1 MGGCKIFLLGGAPT
15 LRTVLPISV
24 ALLLWVG
31 AVLAQDPLPAS
42 TQARLATI
50 AYLESFASGD
60 LARVLSKAESGDRE
74 AQYLMALI
82 YLEGRLVPKDFATG
96 QSWMLKSAE
105 QGYVPAQAGMGELY
119 LNGIRHHGV
128 IPDHADAEKWL
139 RLAAMQ
145 GDADAQVC
153 LGEGYERDYFGTL
166 DYREALKWLRK
177 AAAQGLPSAQFT
189 LGQMYEVGEGVPES
203 AVMAARWFTKAAD
216 HFPDVSGVW
225 EAEGE
230 LADMYRAGRLPKD
243 YVEAYMWFAI
253 VGSAVVPPTDDG
265 MKWAARHMTKA
276 QIAKAQLMAEDWSRR
291 HRRRGSTSGD
301 NSLQPALTAK

>member
-1 MGGCKIFLLGGAPT
+1 
-15 LRTVLPISV
+15 
-24 ALLLWVG
+24 
-31 AVLAQDPLPAS
+31 
-42 TQARLATI
+42 
-50 AYLESFASGD
+50 
-60 LARVLSKAESGDRE
+60 
-74 AQYLMALI
+74 MALI
-82 YLEGRLVPKDFATG
+82 YLEGRLVPEDFATG

-105 QGYVPAQAGMGELY
+105 QGYVPAQAQMGELY

-166 DYREALKWLRK
+166 DYREAFKWLRK

-189 LGQMYEVGEGVPES
+189 LGQMYQVGEGVPES
-203 AVMAARWFTKAAD
+203 AVMAARWFRKAAD
-216 HFPDVSGVW
+216 HFPEVTGVW

-230 LADMYRAGRLPKD
+230 LAQMYRAGRLPKD
-243 YVEAYMWFAI
+243 YVAAYMWFAI
-253 VGSAVVPPTDDG
+253 VGSSVVPPTDDE

-276 QIAKAQLMAEDWSRR
+276 QIAKAQLMAEDWIRR

-301 NSLQPALTAK
+301 NSLQPALAAK